1 MLRINTLSYNVYLI
15 SQIKWFYCI
24 LIILAEYLSVV
35 PERIENML
43 YLIGKIRLM
52 EETMYSIIN
61 VTVVG
66 YFGSDL
72 ENYIHF
78 MAP

>member
-1 MLRINTLSYNVYLI
+1 M
-15 SQIKWFYCI
+15 
-24 LIILAEYLSVV
+24 LAEYLSVV

-43 YLIGKIRLM
+43 YLICKIRLM

-78 MAP
+78 VAL